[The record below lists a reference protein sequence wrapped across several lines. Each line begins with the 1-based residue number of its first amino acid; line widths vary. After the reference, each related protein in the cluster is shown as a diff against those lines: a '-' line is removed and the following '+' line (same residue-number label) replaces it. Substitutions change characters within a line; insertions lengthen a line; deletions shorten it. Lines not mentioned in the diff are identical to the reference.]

1 MSYSLSG
8 KELFVRY
15 LGLLGVRE
23 RKPDVSALTEV
34 VEAHVMRVPFE
45 NISKIYYKKHLSLS
59 GLPSLELF
67 LDGIERYHFGGTCYS
82 NNYYLFL
89 LLVHLG
95 YDVTLCGADMSN
107 PDVHMVS
114 MVSVEGQQF
123 LVDAGYGAPFLA
135 PLPRDLAKNH
145 VVTLGRDRYVLNP
158 QDGNGCSR
166 LEFYRD
172 GQLKHDYL
180 AKPTPKKIEDFE
192 AVITDSFRKDAT
204 FMNALLLARFYSDRS
219 VVIHNLDL
227 IESRGARSKIRSLAS
242 RDELVRVIDEC
253 FNIPQAIATESV
265 AELEQLKDAWM

>member
-1 MSYSLSG
+1 M
-8 KELFVRY
+8 
-15 LGLLGVRE
+15 
-23 RKPDVSALTEV
+23 
-34 VEAHVMRVPFE
+34 
-45 NISKIYYKKHLSLS
+45 YYKKNLSLS

-82 NNYYLFL
+82 NNYYLNRL
-89 LLVHLG
+89 LAILG
-95 YDVTLCGADMSN
+95 YDVRLCGADMSN

-123 LVDAGYGAPFLA
+123 LVDAGYAAPFLA

-158 QDGNGCSR
+158 QDRNGCSR
-166 LEFYRD
+166 LELYRD
-172 GQLKHDYL
+172 GQLKHGYL
-180 AKPTPKKIEDFE
+180 ATPTPKKLEDFE

-227 IESRGARSKIRSLAS
+227 IESRGARSRIRSLAS
-242 RDELVRVIDEC
+242 RDELVRVIEEC
-253 FNIPQAIATESV
+253 FNIPQAVATESV
-265 AELEQLKDAWM
+265 AELGQLKDAWM